1 MYDSMIT
8 CDEVLK
14 SYDDEAKII
23 STNFKRK

>member
-14 SYDDEAKII
+14 SYDEEAKII
-23 STNFKRK
+23 SINFKRK